1 MPPCYILA
9 IKNVWKESNLALTG
23 RKEVILMRMARI
35 RTLFTLLAA
44 LMLLTQGAFAAEA
57 KSPGA
62 KPKYK
67 KVTGQVVS
75 VSQDS
80 IVIKSKTKGM
90 LTMAVTK
97 TTDMADKPAKAGDKA
112 TVNYRAE
119 KSGNTAT
126 RIAVAA
132 ASDKPAPPQVAPAAA
147 PAKAS
152 K

>member
-1 MPPCYILA
+1 
-9 IKNVWKESNLALTG
+9 
-23 RKEVILMRMARI
+23 MRMARI
-35 RTLFTLLAA
+35 RTLFALLAA

-57 KSPGA
+57 KNSGAA

-132 ASDKPAPPQVAPAAA
+132 ASDKPAPAQVAPAAA

>member
-1 MPPCYILA
+1 
-9 IKNVWKESNLALTG
+9 
-23 RKEVILMRMARI
+23 MRMVRI
-35 RTLFTLLAA
+35 RMLFALLAA
-44 LMLLTQGAFAAEA
+44 LMLLTQGAFAADA
-57 KSPGA
+57 KNPGA
-62 KPKYK
+62 PKPKYK

-97 TTDMADKPAKAGDKA
+97 TTDMVDKPAKAGDKA

-126 RIAVAA
+126 RIAVVA
-132 ASDKPAPPQVAPAAA
+132 ASDKHAPAQVAPAAA

>member
-1 MPPCYILA
+1 M
-9 IKNVWKESNLALTG
+9 V
-23 RKEVILMRMARI
+23 RI
-35 RTLFTLLAA
+35 RTLFALLAA

-57 KSPGA
+57 KNSGAA

-126 RIAVAA
+126 RIAVTA
-132 ASDKPAPPQVAPAAA
+132 ASDKPAPAQVAPAAA